1 MKRQAFALAFIS
13 TIASFAPFADAVH
26 MHSYR
31 STSSSSS
38 SFSSSSS
45 SFSSSS
51 MNGGEPVTK
60 FQSQSEASLDDDS
73 GHHSRNVAMKNLPGL
88 NNQVG
93 VAMISND
100 NGDIKRDAG
109 YLDFD

>member
-1 MKRQAFALAFIS
+1 MKRQAFALALIS
-13 TIASFAPFADAVH
+13 TIASLSSLVDAVH

-31 STSSSSS
+31 SSSSS

-60 FQSQSEASLDDDS
+60 FQSQSEAALDDDT
-73 GHHSRNVAMKNLPGL
+73 GHYSRNMAMKNLPGL
-88 NNQVG
+88 NQVG

-100 NGDIKRDAG
+100 NGNIKKDAAL
-109 YLDFD
+109 LDFD

>member
-13 TIASFAPFADAVH
+13 TIVSVADAVH

-60 FQSQSEASLDDDS
+60 FQSQSEASLDDDT
-73 GHHSRNVAMKNLPGL
+73 GHHSRNVAMKNFPGL
-88 NNQVG
+88 NQVG

-100 NGDIKRDAG
+100 NGEIKKDAG
-109 YLDFD
+109 FLNFD